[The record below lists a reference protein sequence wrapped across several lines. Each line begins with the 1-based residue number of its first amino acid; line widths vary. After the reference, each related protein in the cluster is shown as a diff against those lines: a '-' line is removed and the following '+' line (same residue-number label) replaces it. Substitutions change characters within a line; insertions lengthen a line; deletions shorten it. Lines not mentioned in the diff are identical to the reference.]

1 MFDSSANNVL
11 SIRETFAGKHVL
23 LTGASGFVG
32 KVWLTMM
39 LEHVPEVGSIRVLLR
54 RKALLSARERFEK
67 MVNGSPA
74 FGPLHERFGAGF
86 SSYLMS
92 KVQLLDGDISEP
104 NLGLSAGE
112 NATLRRELDL
122 IVHCAGLVDFDPDVR
137 KALSAN
143 VDGTMNVAD
152 LAASSDHAALLHIST
167 CYVAGRRYGR
177 IAEEVQPDFA
187 PIANNFDA
195 AREIE
200 QARAAID
207 RICAEHDKTEHI
219 AKLRLDAEANVSAKG
234 AVDRARAVNGELR
247 RLQRESL
254 RQALSDEGTSRAAR
268 LGWPN
273 TYTYTKSLA
282 ESLLLK
288 RAHELRLAILR
299 PSIVESSVQYPF
311 PGWNESFNG
320 SAPLA
325 YVMGT
330 WFRAIPARPGA
341 PFDVIP
347 VDHVAQA
354 MTNVSALL
362 LQGRAQLA
370 YHVGSS
376 DRNACSVGRAAEL
389 IVLAHR
395 QYYRSSA
402 RTRTERLWKSR
413 SDSVLVEPD
422 DPYCVQNARSITQGF
437 LEAIDL
443 LPTKLVRKLQRLRN
457 NTLDVDD
464 RLASIEKLVGLYL
477 PFMYDGHYV
486 FEANGLRG
494 VLTLEPEWRFEPE
507 RLDWRRYW
515 LETHMPGL
523 RRWAFPLIEGKRPER
538 HKPLHPVK
546 LSVPPPVL
554 VGHEPAVSSLLS
566 ATPTASRLS
575 S

>member
-1 MFDSSANNVL
+1 MFDAISSDTL

-39 LEHVPEVGSIRVLLR
+39 LEHVPEIGSIRVLLR
-54 RKALLSARERFEK
+54 RKALLTARERFEK

-74 FGPLHERFGAGF
+74 FAPLHERHGAGF
-86 SSYLMS
+86 SSFLLS
-92 KVQLLDGDISEP
+92 KVRLLDGDVSEP
-104 NLGLSAGE
+104 GLGLSAHE
-112 NATLRRELDL
+112 LDALRGELDL
-122 IVHCAGLVDFDPDVR
+122 IVHCAGLVDFDPDLR
-137 KALSAN
+137 KAIAAN
-143 VDGTMNVAD
+143 VDGTMHVAD
-152 LAASSDHAALLHIST
+152 LAASSERAALLHVST

-177 IAEEVQPDFA
+177 VPEEVAPDFA
-187 PIANNFDA
+187 PSAPSSGGFDA
-195 AREIE
+195 ARELE
-200 QARAAID
+200 QARAAIAA
-207 RICAEHDKTEHI
+207 ICAEQGKPSHV
-219 AKLRLDAEANVSAKG
+219 AKLRAEAEANVRERG
-234 AVDRARAVNGELR
+234 GGDPARAVQGELR

-254 RQALSDEGTSRAAR
+254 RQALADEGIARASR

-282 ESLLLK
+282 ESLLLR
-288 RAHELRLAILR
+288 RAHELRLSIVR
-299 PSIVESSVQYPF
+299 PSIVESAVRYPI

-330 WFRAIPARPGA
+330 WFRAIPARPAA

-354 MTNVSALL
+354 MTNVGALL
-362 LQGRAQLA
+362 MLGRAQLA

-395 QYYRSSA
+395 QHFRKPE
-402 RTRTERLWKSR
+402 RTRAEQLWKSR
-413 SDSVLVEPD
+413 SDAVLVEPD
-422 DPYCVQNARSITQGF
+422 DAFCVQNTRALAQGL

-443 LPTKLVRKLQRLRN
+443 LPSKLIRKLQRLRARAI
-457 NTLDVDD
+457 DVDE

-477 PFMYDGHYV
+477 PFMYEGHYV
-486 FEANGLRG
+486 FEARGLRE
-494 VLTLEPEWRFEPE
+494 VVPIEPEWRFEPE
-507 RLDWRRYW
+507 RIDWRRYW
-515 LETHMPGL
+515 LEVHMPGL

-538 HKPLHPVK
+538 YKPLHPVRM
-546 LSVPPPVL
+546 SVPPPPLPV
-554 VGHEPAVSSLLS
+554 HEPAAAPSL
-566 ATPTASRLS
+566 T
-575 S
+575 

>member
-1 MFDSSANNVL
+1 MFDATGTEIGTL
-11 SIRETFAGKHVL
+11 SIRERFAGKHVL

-39 LEHVPEVGSIRVLLR
+39 LEHVPEIGSIRVLLR

-86 SSYLMS
+86 SSYLMN

-104 NLGLSAGE
+104 GLGLSLAE
-112 NATLRRELDL
+112 LATQRRELDL
-122 IVHCAGLVDFDPDVR
+122 IVHCAGLVDFDPDLR
-137 KALSAN
+137 KALASN
-143 VDGTMNVAD
+143 VDGTMHVAD
-152 LAASSDHAALLHIST
+152 LAASSHHAALLHIST

-177 IAEEVQPDFA
+177 VSEEVQPDFA
-187 PIANNFDA
+187 PVANNFDA
-195 AREIE
+195 ASELDA
-200 QARAAID
+200 ARATIE
-207 RICAEHDKTEHI
+207 RICSEHDKPEHI
-219 AKLRLDAEANVSAKG
+219 AKLRLDAEENIVAKG
-234 AVDRARAVNGELR
+234 GKGDRSRAIAGELR

-254 RQALSDEGTSRAAR
+254 RQALSDEGTARAAQ

-288 RAHELRLAILR
+288 RAHELRLAIVR

-330 WFRAIPARPGA
+330 WFRAIPARPSS

-354 MTNVSALL
+354 MTNVGALL
-362 LQGRAQLA
+362 LEGRAQLA

-376 DRNACSVGRAAEL
+376 DRNVCSVGRAAEL

-395 QYYRSSA
+395 QYYRGA
-402 RTRTERLWKSR
+402 ERTRSERLWKSR

-422 DPYCVQNARSITQGF
+422 DTYCVQNARSIAQGF
-437 LEAIDL
+437 LEALDL
-443 LPTKLVRKLQRLRN
+443 LPAKLARKLQRLRDR
-457 NTLDVDD
+457 TLDVDD

-477 PFMYDGHYV
+477 PFMYEGHYV
-486 FEANGLRG
+486 FEANALRG
-494 VLTLEPEWRFEPE
+494 VTPVEPEWRFEPE
-507 RLDWRRYW
+507 RIDWRRYW
-515 LETHMPGL
+515 LEVHMPGL

-538 HKPLHPVK
+538 YKPLHPVK
-546 LSVPPPVL
+546 LSVAPPP
-554 VGHEPAVSSLLS
+554 HAQQEPAVASLTS
-566 ATPTASRLS
+566 
-575 S
+575 

>member
-1 MFDSSANNVL
+1 MFDFDSTESPTL
-11 SIRETFAGKHVL
+11 SIRESFAGKHVL

-39 LEHVPEVGSIRVLLR
+39 LELVPEVGSIRVLLR

-67 MVNGSPA
+67 MVNNSPA

-92 KVQLLDGDISEP
+92 KVQLLDGDVSEP
-104 NLGLSAGE
+104 NLGLPVSE
-112 NATLRRELDL
+112 VATLRRELDL
-122 IVHCAGLVDFDPDVR
+122 IVHCAGLVDFDPDLR
-137 KALSAN
+137 KAIAAN

-152 LAASSDHAALLHIST
+152 LAAGSERAALLHVST
-167 CYVAGRRYGR
+167 CYVAGRHYGR
-177 IAEEVQPDFA
+177 IPELVQPDFA
-187 PIANNFDA
+187 PKSKGFDA
-195 AREIE
+195 VRELGD
-200 QARAAID
+200 ARAAIA
-207 RICAEHDKTEHI
+207 RICAEHDKPEHI
-219 AKLRLDAEANVSAKG
+219 AKLRLDAEANMSAKTNG
-234 AVDRARAVNGELR
+234 DRARSVQGELR

-254 RQALSDEGTSRAAR
+254 RQALADEGTARADK

-282 ESLLLK
+282 ESLLLRRK
-288 RAHELRLAILR
+288 HELRLAIVR
-299 PSIVESSVQYPF
+299 PSIVESSVRYPL

-330 WFRAIPARPGA
+330 WFRAIPARPSA

-354 MTNVSALL
+354 MTNVGALL
-362 LQGRAQLA
+362 MQDRAQLA

-395 QYYRSSA
+395 QYYRKA
-402 RTRTERLWKSR
+402 ERTRTERLWKSR

-422 DPYCVQNARSITQGF
+422 DPFCVQNARSIAEGL
-437 LEAIDL
+437 LEVIDL
-443 LPTKLVRKLQRLRN
+443 LPSKLVRKLNRFRN
-457 NTLDVDD
+457 RVLDADD

-477 PFMYDGHYV
+477 PFMYEGHYV
-486 FEANGLRG
+486 FEAPALRG
-494 VLTLEPEWRFEPE
+494 VLPVEPEWRFEPE

-515 LETHMPGL
+515 LEVHMPGL

-538 HKPLHPVK
+538 YKPLHPVR
-546 LSVPPPVL
+546 LSVSPPPL
-554 VGHEPAVSSLLS
+554 ASHEPA
-566 ATPTASRLS
+566 AASLS

>member
-1 MFDSSANNVL
+1 MFDASESGGL

-39 LEHVPEVGSIRVLLR
+39 LEHVPEIGSIRVLLR
-54 RKALLSARERFEK
+54 RKALLTARERFEK

-104 NLGLSAGE
+104 QLGLPAAELG
-112 NATLRRELDL
+112 TLRRELDL
-122 IVHCAGLVDFDPDVR
+122 IVHCAGLVDFDPDLR
-137 KALSAN
+137 KALASN

-152 LAASSDHAALLHIST
+152 LAASSDHAALLHVST

-177 IAEEVQPDFA
+177 IVEEVQPDFA
-187 PIANNFDA
+187 PTANNFDA
-195 AREIE
+195 AREVE
-200 QARAAID
+200 SARAAIQ
-207 RICAEHDKTEHI
+207 RICAEHDKPEHV
-219 AKLRLDAEANVSAKG
+219 AKLRLDAEDNINAKG
-234 AVDRARAVNGELR
+234 GKGDRSRAIQGELR

-254 RQALSDEGTSRAAR
+254 RQALSDEGTARAGR

-273 TYTYTKSLA
+273 TYTYTKSIA

-288 RAHELRLAILR
+288 RVHELRLAIVR
-299 PSIVESSVQYPF
+299 PSIVESSVQHPF

-330 WFRAIPARPGA
+330 WFRAIPARPSA

-354 MTNVSALL
+354 MTNVGALL
-362 LQGRAQLA
+362 MIGRAQLA

-376 DRNACSVGRAAEL
+376 DRNVCSVGRAAEL

-395 QYYRSSA
+395 QFYRGSE
-402 RTRTERLWKSR
+402 RTRAERLWKSR

-422 DPYCVQNARSITQGF
+422 DPYCVQNARSIVQGL

-443 LPTKLVRKLQRLRN
+443 LPTKVQRKLKRLQN
-457 NTLDVDD
+457 NVLDVDD
-464 RLASIEKLVGLYL
+464 RLSSIEKLVGLYL
-477 PFMYDGHYV
+477 PFMYDGHYT
-486 FEANGLRG
+486 FEANALRG
-494 VLTLEPEWRFEPE
+494 VVVAEPEWRFEPE
-507 RLDWRRYW
+507 RIDWRKYW
-515 LETHMPGL
+515 LDVHMPGL

-538 HKPLHPVK
+538 YKPLHPVK
-546 LSVPPPVL
+546 LSVPPPSL
-554 VGHEPAVSSLLS
+554 ASHEPAVASSLTS
-566 ATPTASRLS
+566 
-575 S
+575 